1 MPEPAAPTSGSS
13 EPDWNWLQ
21 DLLQEGSPA
30 EPSRNRSGG
39 TDDTE
44 YFPGR
49 GLAPNTSDD
58 QLLRTV
64 SEISKSAISAM
75 LAAPDNQSHQT

>member
-1 MPEPAAPTSGSS
+1 MPEPAAPPASN

-30 EPSRNRSGG
+30 EPSRNRAGG

-64 SEISKSAISAM
+64 SEISEPTGARS
-75 LAAPDNQSHQT
+75 